1 MIKKKGELAASH
13 FFIKKK
19 MHVKK
24 EEEEEEQEQRSRR
37 AIKVALNLL
46 VKSPRSTLERYNKSI
61 SSDDGSSVISSSASS
76 SDLGKLE
83 EEQKGVIF
91 NKREKFPF
99 LAVNQK
105 EQPDNRFV
113 LGETLP
119 LPRAEKSILVSKRD
133 DENDDDE
140 NYPIVYQVCEA
151 ILEKD
156 VKKCERSC
164 TAAMGVLK
172 RATVFPSSLVRPGLS
187 KKREEKNLERVVREK
202 ERDESNN
209 EESCEVNKEGALEEN
224 YSYLYVVK
232 KEEEANLSPIER
244 IFGPVSED
252 VLAVARVK
260 FISRDDDDD
269 DDDDIDVK
277 TASAN
282 PMAHIAAACDRFFI
296 ANEALFVT
304 SRGANAAISFF
315 SQLLLDGVHRVVLN
329 RTAAQKDAHNEKDDY
344 FSLQCVPSMLPENAS
359 LISYD
364 KTIVRDSDDEIV
376 FSSMKTFTLR
386 ATLER
391 DPPLETATETNLEVA
406 AHSSKGD
413 YGKSNSVSADNYV
426 RLQPC
431 SSDKANASLVAS
443 LYDALFASASEDEQ
457 RRSKIE
463 EDVFVHDIVSE
474 AFTSSIFDAKSEVA
488 PASNKTCLKTVLP
501 ETSVIT
507 PCLGVSPEHGRAV
520 SKALDEWSKARS
532 FSPSSLLRDVSDDDK
547 LPQNS
552 SIIAKVKRQKVIL
565 LGSDVMSSLSLDAVV
580 AEICREMD
588 SEEAAFAG
596 EKTLATATFLAS
608 ASRGEKSTGNYGG
621 IFFDA
626 IAKHENSAHLLLLK
640 LASFGIYPLR
650 GTYDVSL
657 FDFCDEPAARPSSS
671 PVSPSSDAN
680 VLFIATFRKRNFKII
695 NTLSISNVDKLVEIE
710 REAWISCPEMRT
722 SEDTI
727 RDRVLNNRVMNFAIF
742 DMDGE
747 YLEESNESLKGMMY
761 TQFVKSTEDVSNR
774 NCWATKESAR
784 VDPFSSQTIQLLDVF
799 ADQRY
804 SLENGGDVGMQLRD
818 FVLHFAERVPMVQT
832 VCAVT
837 RTRGFR
843 EVQQKAIKEIEEV
856 SERTQ
861 ASISGHLKVS
871 LVIPTYEQHVM
882 SKEGGYN
889 DRGLFLHVGA
899 GAKILK
905 VQYGWRP
912 KDYENDGNGTLIEY
926 KLERLSWRRYSNVK
940 TFKSS
945 HSSSSSSMVEAVASA
960 IDTVQDEKMG
970 RVAAT

>member
-1 MIKKKGELAASH
+1 
-13 FFIKKK
+13 

-24 EEEEEEQEQRSRR
+24 EEEEEEHEQRSRR

-76 SDLGKLE
+76 SDLGTSE

-105 EQPDNRFV
+105 EQPENRFV

-119 LPRAEKSILVSKRD
+119 LPRAEKSILVSKID

-151 ILEKD
+151 ILEED

-187 KKREEKNLERVVREK
+187 KKREEKNLERVVAEK

-269 DDDDIDVK
+269 GDDDIDVK

-329 RTAAQKDAHNEKDDY
+329 RTAAQKDAHNEKDVY
-344 FSLQCVPSMLPENAS
+344 FSLQCVPPMLPENAS

-364 KTIVRDSDDEIV
+364 ESVARDSDDEIV

-391 DPPLETATETNLEVA
+391 DPLLETATETNLEVA

-431 SSDKANASLVAS
+431 SADKANASLVAS

-488 PASNKTCLKTVLP
+488 PANNKTCLKTVLP

-532 FSPSSLLRDVSDDDK
+532 FSPSSLFRDVSDDDK

-580 AEICREMD
+580 TEICREMD

-747 YLEESNESLKGMMY
+747 YLEETNDSLKGMMY

-861 ASISGHLKVS
+861 ASISGHLKAS
-871 LVIPTYEQHVM
+871 LAIPTYEQHVM

-945 HSSSSSSMVEAVASA
+945 HSSSSSSSMVEAVASA